1 MSFDKTI
8 ILPLCLVTL
17 FGCKPGKSEQNQ
29 IKLPSE
35 SKSEISG
42 SISIT
47 GAYALYPL
55 VRKWSDDFMKI
66 HPSLKIVV
74 TKGGTGQGIEDLQAK
89 KNQLAMISR
98 PLTDEEQTE

>member
-1 MSFDKTI
+1 
-8 ILPLCLVTL
+8 LVTL

-55 VRKWSDDFMKI
+55 VGNGVMT
-66 HPSLKIVV
+66 L
-74 TKGGTGQGIEDLQAK
+74 
-89 KNQLAMISR
+89 
-98 PLTDEEQTE
+98 